1 MNGGRDLAPTASTPV
16 HDTEQVAMSS
26 GVASLRTCHAF
37 GGFFD
42 GAPFEFASGLN
53 CIIGNRGTGKTT
65 ALELVRYA
73 LDDLGSDPK
82 QRRRVEA
89 LIQQNLGGGRVELE
103 IETAD
108 GIRYTIS
115 RTAGEAPIVY
125 TADGEPT
132 TVAIGSGGIFRAEI
146 FSQNEVESIASDP
159 RSQLE
164 LLDSLLGDELL
175 DIERQIAEAH
185 AALAT
190 VATGL
195 IEIERQQSGASE
207 QLSELPAV
215 EEALRKLGASSG
227 ESGDAIDKAHAA
239 KALRDRERTAVDE
252 TLEFLRELHADVT
265 RVSGTVAA
273 HLSRTFDEEL
283 LAGPNAALLRDAI
296 EKAESQSEVFDRAI
310 ASAADA
316 VIAAGWAV
324 REVEDL
330 LKTEHAKQE
339 TEFRKLIEKHKEAQ
353 QQSAERAKLEKKRNM
368 LKAAGR
374 SASEL
379 ESKVS
384 AMREERAEMLQH
396 LSELRDRRFRLRS
409 EKAAEITE
417 RLGPD
422 IRVRVEQFGNR
433 DVYRAALEEQLA
445 GASINRKV
453 VASRIA
459 DQIAPAELVDIVRR
473 RDEQELIDKAGIN
486 PNQAIAV
493 IEAYA
498 DRTRQCELE
507 TVELTDRPSI
517 ELLDG
522 EVYKDSLS
530 LSTGQKCT
538 AILPIIMLDSA
549 NPLLIDQPEDNLD
562 NRFMVTTI
570 VNSIRKVK
578 SRRQLIFVT
587 HNPNIPVLGQADRV
601 FVLAS
606 DGRHGRIARVGTVD
620 DCRED
625 IVTLLEGGRE
635 AFMER
640 KERYGY

>member
-1 MNGGRDLAPTASTPV
+1 MCLAGI
-16 HDTEQVAMSS
+16 HAMFM
-26 GVASLRTCHAF
+26 V

-42 GAPFEFASGLN
+42 GARFDLSTGLN

-73 LDDLGSDPK
+73 LDDLGSDLK

-89 LIQQNLGGGRVELE
+89 LVQQNLGGGRAELE

-108 GIRYTIS
+108 GIQYTIS
-115 RTAGEAPIVY
+115 RTAGDAPIVY
-125 TADGEPT
+125 TAEGEPT
-132 TVAIGSGGIFRAEI
+132 TVSIGAGGIFRAEI

-164 LLDSLLGDELL
+164 LLDSLLGDGLL
-175 DIERQIAEAH
+175 DIERQIAEAQ

-190 VATGL
+190 AATGL

-239 KALRDRERTAVDE
+239 KALRDRERSAVDE

-265 RVSGTVAA
+265 RLSSTIGSQ
-273 HLSRTFDEEL
+273 LSRTFDEEL
-283 LAGPNAALLRDAI
+283 LAGPNAALLRDVI
-296 EKAESQSEVFDRAI
+296 EKTESQSEVFDRAI
-310 ASAADA
+310 AAAADA

-324 REVEDL
+324 REVEDQ

-353 QQSAERAKLEKKRNM
+353 QQSAERAKLEKKRNT

-379 ESKVS
+379 ESKVV
-384 AMREERAEMLQH
+384 AIRQERAEMLRH

-433 DVYRAALEEQLA
+433 DVYRTAIEEQLA
-445 GASINRKV
+445 GASINRRV
-453 VASRIA
+453 VGSRVA
-459 DQIAPAELVDIVRR
+459 DQIAPAELADIVRR

-498 DRTRQCELE
+498 DRMRQCELE

-587 HNPNIPVLGQADRV
+587 HNPNIPVLSQADRV

-606 DGRHGRIARVGTVD
+606 DGRQGRIARVGTVD

-625 IVTLLEGGRE
+625 IVTLLEGGRD